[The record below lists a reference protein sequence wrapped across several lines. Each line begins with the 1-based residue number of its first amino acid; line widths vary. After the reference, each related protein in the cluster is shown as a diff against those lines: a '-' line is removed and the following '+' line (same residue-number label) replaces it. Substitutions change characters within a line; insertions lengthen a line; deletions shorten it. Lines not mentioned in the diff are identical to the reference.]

1 MVFVFVL
8 QNFLIIQKNLM
19 TNLLLILLLL
29 VGCEEDT
36 INTNTDCIV
45 PILRV
50 SNIEGTVDYSCSW

>member
-1 MVFVFVL
+1 
-8 QNFLIIQKNLM
+8 M